1 MKDFSLNS
9 SLVSHNLV
17 VDGFRYF
24 SKEKLL
30 LFKKQRQ
37 FAIIQKNIIEKKLKY
52 FCTITLDYK
61 KVNRFCNHH
70 KLINLIFKEFKVLYV
85 GVRETHKDGAIHYHY
100 LTTHIDKICLKKLFY
115 TFGYVLIKKLDN
127 NRKYINYIMKYLQK
141 QGVRLLSSRSNYKK
155 VR

>member
-1 MKDFSLNS
+1 MDKFSFNS
-9 SLVSHNLV
+9 SLVEHGLV
-17 VDGFRYF
+17 VDRFRYF

-37 FAIIQKNIIEKKLKY
+37 FAIIQKNIINKELKY

-70 KLINLIFKEFKVLYV
+70 KLINLIFKDFNVSYI
-85 GVRETHKDGAIHYHY
+85 GVKELHKDGASHYHY
-100 LTTHIDKICLKKLFY
+100 ITNRISKICLKKLFDS
-115 TFGYVLIKKLDN
+115 FGYTLIKKLEHK
-127 NRKYINYIMKYLQK
+127 RHINYIMKYLQK
-141 QGVRLLSSRSNYKK
+141 QGVRLLSSRSKYKK